1 MTVMAMQWQWRWKS
15 MAMQWLRYPR
25 KNFLVLLEREWCV
38 GQLSSR
44 VNWIH
49 TDDDIASF
57 QAATAND
64 LIQQGPLQFWA
75 YHVLSKVSNAV
86 STCILLVLIFNV
98 YLSFCICVCLVKL
111 LPPAKAFSSRPVTC
125 RVSVVRLSVTVDLCI
140 SEQSTVCICI
150 SITESFRCECL
161 CPVHPEPTHAVCF
174 TVCLLINSCA
184 ATLPAQFF
192 YLGHRRQMVAS
203 C

>member
-1 MTVMAMQWQWRWKS
+1 M
-15 MAMQWLRYPR
+15 
-25 KNFLVLLEREWCV
+25 
-38 GQLSSR
+38 
-44 VNWIH
+44 
-49 TDDDIASF
+49 
-57 QAATAND
+57 
-64 LIQQGPLQFWA
+64 
-75 YHVLSKVSNAV
+75 LSKVSNAV
-86 STCILLVLIFNV
+86 STCILLVLTFNV

-140 SEQSTVCICI
+140 SVTVDLCISEHSMVCICI